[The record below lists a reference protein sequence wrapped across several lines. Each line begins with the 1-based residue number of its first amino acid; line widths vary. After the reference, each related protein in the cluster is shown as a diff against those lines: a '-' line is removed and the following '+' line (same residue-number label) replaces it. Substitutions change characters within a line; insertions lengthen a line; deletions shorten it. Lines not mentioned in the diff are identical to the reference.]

1 MYKRYFVEV
10 FKITRV
16 NKQIRARKVRVIG
29 VDNEQ
34 IGIMSSKKALKHA
47 YEHNLDL
54 VEVAPKADPPVCRI
68 MDYGKYKYE
77 QSKRKQK
84 AKKKQNEIEV
94 KELKFKI
101 DIGEHD
107 YQFKM
112 RHAREFLEDGNKVKA
127 RVIFRGREITHS
139 HLGREILER
148 LADDLSELGV
158 VEKKPYLEGHSML
171 MMVRPKSNK

>member
-1 MYKRYFVEV
+1 MLYIAEV
-10 FKITRV
+10 CTITRV
-16 NKQIRARKVRVIG
+16 NNQIRARKIRVIG

-34 IGIMSSKKALKHA
+34 IGIMSPREALKHA
-47 YEHNLDL
+47 KEHNLDL
-54 VEVAPKADPPVCRI
+54 VEVAPNAEPPVCRI

-77 QSKRKQK
+77 QSKKEQRV
-84 AKKKQNEIEV
+84 KKKQNKVEV

-127 RVIFRGREITHS
+127 RVVFRGREITHS
-139 HLGREILER
+139 ELGREILER
-148 LADDLSELGV
+148 LADDLSDLGE
-158 VEKKPYLEGHSML
+158 VEKKPFMEGHSML
-171 MMVRPKSNK
+171 MIIRPKSEK